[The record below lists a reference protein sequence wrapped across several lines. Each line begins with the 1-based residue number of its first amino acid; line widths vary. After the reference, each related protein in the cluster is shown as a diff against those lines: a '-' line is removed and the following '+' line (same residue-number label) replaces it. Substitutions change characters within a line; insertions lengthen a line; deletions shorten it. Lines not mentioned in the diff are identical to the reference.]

1 MFGLGK
7 LLGGKAKELKVAS
20 KKVENRNLMEA
31 IVGGQLLIAYSEDRT
46 LDDSERAKIEGL
58 LRTNPNLTSFGNE
71 MTDYFNQ
78 TNNALKAGYITARL
92 RILRE
97 IEEIKNSSS
106 DAQDVM
112 GNLME
117 VALADGNISEA
128 EEKEL
133 KTIAGKLGQNLEDFL
148 Q

>member
-1 MFGLGK
+1 MFGLK
-7 LLGGKAKELKVAS
+7 RLLGGKANELKVVS
-20 KKVENRNLMEA
+20 KKTENRNLMEA
-31 IVGGQLLIAYSEDRT
+31 IVGGQLLIAYSEDRN
-46 LDDSERAKIEGL
+46 LDDGERAKIEGL
-58 LRTNPNLTSFGNE
+58 LRTNPNLSSFGNE
-71 MTDYFNQ
+71 LTDYFNQ

-97 IEEIKNSSS
+97 IEEIKNNPNE
-106 DAQDVM
+106 AQDVM
-112 GNLME
+112 GNLLE

-133 KTIAGKLGQNLEDFL
+133 KAIASKLNQNLDDFL